1 MLDLSRYEGD
11 PKNRE
16 LLEEIKKLRSAGAKL
31 AEAAEMIAA
40 EYEPLN
46 PECLKCEHIDQVTAR
61 KASSSGGRFRE
72 L

>member
-11 PKNRE
+11 PKNQE
-16 LLEEIKKLRSAGAKL
+16 LVEEIKKLRAAGTKL

-40 EYEPLN
+40 ESEPLN
-46 PECLKCEHIDQVTAR
+46 PECLKCEHIDQVKAR
-61 KASSSGGRFRE
+61 KALEQWRA